1 MITMNNLRLSGR
13 PDDVLGTMED
23 LSRNRDDH
31 EYQSGAWFRELAVEL
46 AMCEY
51 LAVSAVTS
59 DDGEARPLW
68 CAVAEDPDR

>member
-1 MITMNNLRLSGR
+1 MITMNKLRLSGR

-23 LSRNRDDH
+23 LSRNRDDQ
-31 EYQSGAWFRELAVEL
+31 YQSGAWFRELAVEL

-59 DDGEARPLW
+59 AGGEARPL
-68 CAVAEDPDR
+68 